1 LSIEPEQFYTA
12 PPAQSWPDRFEQ
24 KSLRV
29 APALEAL
36 DFICGDR
43 ENDYGGLENFTRLS
57 QRWSQVFDRQVEP
70 WEVCLMM
77 MDLKLS
83 RLINQY
89 KRDSVVDI
97 IGYACLLCELY
108 DDANKGPN
116 SLSDEADRGAEAH
129 PIKAD

>member
-1 LSIEPEQFYTA
+1 MTEQSGF
-12 PPAQSWPDRFEQ
+12 DRFE
-24 KSLRV
+24 KKAARV

-43 ENDYGGLENFTRLS
+43 EKDYGGLENFTRLAE
-57 QRWSQVFDRQVEP
+57 RWSQTFGRQVQP

-108 DDANKGPN
+108 DDAHKERDTLFNQP
-116 SLSDEADRGAEAH
+116 DRGAEARTV
-129 PIKAD
+129 KAD

>member
-1 LSIEPEQFYTA
+1 MTEQSGF
-12 PPAQSWPDRFEQ
+12 DRFEQ
-24 KSLRV
+24 KAARC

-57 QRWSQVFDRQVEP
+57 ERWSQIFGRQVEP
-70 WEVCLMM
+70 WEICLFM

-108 DDANKGPN
+108 DDANKGKDN
-116 SLSDEADRGAEAH
+116 SPDKPDRGAEAH

>member
-1 LSIEPEQFYTA
+1 MTEQSGF
-12 PPAQSWPDRFEQ
+12 DRFEQ
-24 KSLRV
+24 KAARV

-43 ENDYGGLENFTRLS
+43 EKDYGGLENFTRLAE
-57 QRWSQVFDRQVEP
+57 RWSQTFGRQVQP

-108 DDANKGPN
+108 DDAHKKRDTLFNQP
-116 SLSDEADRGAEAH
+116 DRVAEAY

>member
-1 LSIEPEQFYTA
+1 MTEQSGF
-12 PPAQSWPDRFEQ
+12 DRFEQ
-24 KSLRV
+24 KAARV

-43 ENDYGGLENFTRLS
+43 EKDYGGLENFTRLAE
-57 QRWSQVFDRQVEP
+57 RWSQTFGRQVQP

-97 IGYACLLCELY
+97 IGYACLLVELY

-116 SLSDEADRGAEAH
+116 SLSDEPDRGAEAH